1 MREGTSVVEPLE
13 LTVIKTDIFCANAF
27 RAALSENM
35 ERSVMIHLTWPFLV
49 ITNEMISEMRKPFK
63 ISDLDKSQA
72 SSNPVGFAIS
82 ARQ

>member
-1 MREGTSVVEPLE
+1 
-13 LTVIKTDIFCANAF
+13 
-27 RAALSENM
+27 
-35 ERSVMIHLTWPFLV
+35 MIHLTWPFLV

-82 ARQ
+82 AIEQPDEHTYGKRVDRMFPFDIS

>member
-1 MREGTSVVEPLE
+1 
-13 LTVIKTDIFCANAF
+13 
-27 RAALSENM
+27 M

-72 SSNPVGFAIS
+72 SSNPVVRYLGEAIEQPDEHTYGKRVDRMFPFDIS
-82 ARQ
+82 